1 MTYEEQQEY
10 NKLPEEIKAAYNY
23 EKSRHPGW
31 GHSQILAKATIGH
44 NFDIQI
50 ENGNLDVT
58 KKNPDGTIDVP
69 PDLMAVILKGA
80 KEVLLNL
87 GIIIDSF
94 FEAIDAALNVL
105 GNIIEAGINYIGD
118 KLKAFWDWLTN

>member
-1 MTYEEQQEY
+1 MTYEEQQIYDKLSSDQKDDY
-10 NKLPEEIKAAYNY
+10 NHF
-23 EKSRHPGW
+23 KSQHPGW
-31 GHSQILAKATIGH
+31 SHNQIMQKLAIVSKIT
-44 NFDIQI
+44 DIL
-50 ENGNLDVT
+50 NDGGDV
-58 KKNPDGTIDVP
+58 NPDDPEFMTE
-69 PDLMAVILKGA
+69 ILKGA
-80 KEVLLNL
+80 KEFLINL

>member
-1 MTYEEQQEY
+1 MTYEEQQQYAKLSSDQKDDY
-10 NKLPEEIKAAYNY
+10 NHFRSK
-23 EKSRHPGW
+23 HPGW
-31 GHSQILAKATIGH
+31 SHNQIMQKLAIETKII
-44 NFDIQI
+44 DIL
-50 ENGNLDVT
+50 NDGGDV
-58 KKNPDGTIDVP
+58 NPDDPEIMTE
-69 PDLMAVILKGA
+69 ILKGA